1 VWRFRNPHHFCRER
15 TMRVSELKPHEN
27 DNLLVSFRFRSS
39 QTRTPH
45 NDTNFGI
52 RTLGGIVDEFA
63 YCAQLVRQADRDRFV
78 ASLFA
83 PAEKRDALYA
93 LYAFNAEIARVR
105 EAAHAALPGEI
116 RLQWWSDVIAGER
129 GGEARANPVAAA
141 LIIVMERYQLPPSRL
156 IGMVEARRF
165 DLYDEPMRDLVQLE
179 TYARQT
185 SSALFALAAQIL
197 AEVEADAIC
206 ASAGVAYTITDL
218 LRSLPLQIARR
229 QFYLPTTLLAE
240 FGVDR
245 HDLSA
250 GQPSPGLEAA
260 LGELRA
266 FARRQLVSVREQMA
280 KFPPPAI
287 PALLPLAVVGPLLN
301 RLEKSPAFQPADIPL
316 WRRQWLIWRAA
327 RDTKRIAR

>member
-1 VWRFRNPHHFCRER
+1 LNA
-15 TMRVSELKPHEN
+15 K
-27 DNLLVSFRFRSS
+27 
-39 QTRTPH
+39 
-45 NDTNFGI
+45 
-52 RTLGGIVDEFA
+52 LGGTVDEFA

-83 PAEKRDALYA
+83 PAEKRNALYA

-141 LIIVMERYQLPPSRL
+141 LLTVMERHRLPPPRL

-165 DLYDEPMRDLVQLE
+165 DLYDEPMRDLAQLE
-179 TYARQT
+179 TYAKQT
-185 SSALFALAAQIL
+185 SSALFALAAQVL

-206 ASAGVAYTITDL
+206 APAGVAYAITDL
-218 LRSLPLQIARR
+218 LRALPRHIARR

-240 FGVDR
+240 YGVDL

-266 FARRQLVSVREQMA
+266 FARRKLISVREQMA
-280 KFPPPAI
+280 QFPPPAI
-287 PALLPLAVVGPLLN
+287 AALLPLVIVGPLLD
-301 RLEKSPAFQPADIPL
+301 RLEKSPPFQPAEISP

-327 RDTKRIAR
+327 RNPKRIAR

>member
-1 VWRFRNPHHFCRER
+1 
-15 TMRVSELKPHEN
+15 
-27 DNLLVSFRFRSS
+27 
-39 QTRTPH
+39 
-45 NDTNFGI
+45 
-52 RTLGGIVDEFA
+52 VDEFA
-63 YCAQLVRQADRDRFV
+63 YCAQLVRQSDRDRFV

-83 PAEKRDALYA
+83 PAEKRGALYA

-129 GGEARANPVAAA
+129 SGEARANPVAAA
-141 LIIVMERYQLPPSRL
+141 LLTVMERYQLPPPRL

-165 DLYDEPMRDLVQLE
+165 DLYDEPMRDLAQLE

-197 AEVEADAIC
+197 AEVEVDAIC
-206 ASAGVAYTITDL
+206 APAGAAYGVTDL
-218 LRSLPLQIARR
+218 LRTLPLHIARR

-240 FGVDR
+240 YGVDLYE
-245 HDLSA
+245 LSA
-250 GQPSPGLEAA
+250 GHSSPSLEAA

-266 FARRQLVSVREQMA
+266 FARRKLVSVREQMTQL
-280 KFPPPAI
+280 PRPAI
-287 PALLPLAVVGPLLN
+287 PALVPLAVVGPLLD
-301 RLEKSPAFQPADIPL
+301 RLEKSPPFAPAEIPP

-327 RDTKRIAR
+327 RNPKRITP

>member
-1 VWRFRNPHHFCRER
+1 LNA
-15 TMRVSELKPHEN
+15 K
-27 DNLLVSFRFRSS
+27 
-39 QTRTPH
+39 
-45 NDTNFGI
+45 
-52 RTLGGIVDEFA
+52 LGGIVDEFA
-63 YCAQLVRQADRDRFV
+63 YCAQLVRQADRDRFI

-141 LIIVMERYQLPPSRL
+141 LLTVMERHRLPPPRL
-156 IGMVEARRF
+156 IGMVEVRRF
-165 DLYDEPMRDLVQLE
+165 DLYDEPMRDLAQFE

-185 SSALFALAAQIL
+185 SSALFALAVQIL

-206 ASAGVAYTITDL
+206 VPAGVAYAITDL
-218 LRSLPLQIARR
+218 LRALPLHVARR

-240 FGVDR
+240 YGVDH

-260 LGELRA
+260 LVELRA
-266 FARRQLVSVREQMA
+266 FARRSSSMFVNKWRNFLRLRSRRCCRSPSSDLCSIA
-280 KFPPPAI
+280 LRKARRFDRPKF
-287 PALLPLAVVGPLLN
+287 
-301 RLEKSPAFQPADIPL
+301 
-316 WRRQWLIWRAA
+316 RRGGGNG
-327 RDTKRIAR
+327 

>member
-1 VWRFRNPHHFCRER
+1 
-15 TMRVSELKPHEN
+15 L
-27 DNLLVSFRFRSS
+27 
-39 QTRTPH
+39 PH

-52 RTLGGIVDEFA
+52 GTLDGIVDEFA
-63 YCAQLVRQADRDRFV
+63 HCAQLVRQADRDRFV

-105 EAAHAALPGEI
+105 EAARAALPGEI

-141 LIIVMERYQLPPSRL
+141 LLTVMERYQLPPPRL

-165 DLYDEPMRDLVQLE
+165 DLYDEPMRDLAQLE
-179 TYARQT
+179 TYAKQT

-197 AEVEADAIC
+197 AAVEADAIC
-206 ASAGVAYTITDL
+206 APAGVAYAITDL
-218 LRSLPLQIARR
+218 LRALPLRIARR

-240 FGVDR
+240 YGVDL

-250 GQPSPGLEAA
+250 GQPPPGLGVA

-266 FARRQLVSVREQMA
+266 FARRNLISVRELMA
-280 KFPPPAI
+280 QFPPPAI
-287 PALLPLAVVGPLLN
+287 PALLPLAIVGPLLD
-301 RLEKSPAFQPADIPL
+301 RLEKSPPFQPAEIPL

-327 RDTKRIAR
+327 RNPKRIAP

>member
-1 VWRFRNPHHFCRER
+1 LNA
-15 TMRVSELKPHEN
+15 K
-27 DNLLVSFRFRSS
+27 
-39 QTRTPH
+39 
-45 NDTNFGI
+45 
-52 RTLGGIVDEFA
+52 LGGIVDEFA
-63 YCAQLVRQADRDRFV
+63 YCTQLVRQADRDRFV

-105 EAAHAALPGEI
+105 EAAHAAFPGEI

-141 LIIVMERYQLPPSRL
+141 LVTVMERYQLPPPRL
-156 IGMVEARRF
+156 ISMVEARRF

-206 ASAGVAYTITDL
+206 APAGVAYAIADL
-218 LRSLPLQIARR
+218 LRALPLHIARR

-240 FGVDR
+240 FGVDLQ
-245 HDLSA
+245 DLSA

-260 LGELRA
+260 LGELRG
-266 FARRQLVSVREQMA
+266 FARRKLVSVGEQMA

-287 PALLPLAVVGPLLN
+287 PALLPLAVAGPLLT
-301 RLEKSPAFQPADIPL
+301 RLERSPAFQPADIPL

-327 RDTKRIAR
+327 RNPKRIAR